1 MYLPKHFEVTDP
13 ATIRGVVRGCP
24 LAVWAAVVDGQ
35 PVVNHVPFHLDE
47 SRGEHGTLIGHVARA
62 NPIWRTPGPA
72 VLVFQG
78 PDAYVSPSWYP
89 GKREHGKVVPT
100 WNYAV
105 VHAHGIPQV
114 TEDRAVLHRIVSQ
127 LTTVHESAR
136 AQPWAVTDAPPDYIA
151 QMLNAIVGIEVPVQR
166 WVAKFKLSQ
175 NHPAATRQGVVAG
188 LTQAN
193 PAHPLAALMQSI
205 EPTRGPT

>member
-13 ATIRGVVRGCP
+13 ATIRGVVHGCP

-47 SRGEHGTLIGHVARA
+47 SRGEHGTLVGHVARA
-62 NPIWRTPGPA
+62 NPIWRTPGPS

-89 GKREHGKVVPT
+89 AKRDHGKVVPT

-105 VHAHGIPQV
+105 VHAHGTPQV
-114 TEDRAVLHRIVSQ
+114 TEDRVLLHRIVTQ
-127 LTTVHESAR
+127 LTNVHESSQA
-136 AQPWAVTDAPPDYIA
+136 APWAVTDAPPDYIA
-151 QMLNAIVGIEVPVQR
+151 QMLGAIVGIEVPVQR

-175 NHPAATRQGVVAG
+175 NHPAPSRQGVVDG
-188 LTQAN
+188 LLQRD
-193 PAHPLAALMQSI
+193 PDHPVAALMNAPAS
-205 EPTRGPT
+205 T